1 MLNVVTDESGLLCF
15 ENLTLCPYDKNLLD
29 FSLLTAADREYINE
43 YHKRVWTELS
53 PKLFGEESV
62 LAWLKEA
69 TSPLP

>member
-1 MLNVVTDESGLLCF
+1 MLVVTEKEGF
-15 ENLTLCPYDKNLLD
+15 NRFHNITLCPYDKNLLD

-53 PKLFGEESV
+53 PKLFEEESV

>member
-1 MLNVVTDESGLLCF
+1 MLVVTEKEGF
-15 ENLTLCPYDKNLLD
+15 NRFHNITLCPYDKNLLD
-29 FSLLTAADREYINE
+29 FSLLTAGDREYINE